1 MNSLHY
7 QKNKLF
13 FDQLDLEELSKGI
26 TTPFY
31 LYSENLIK
39 QNIKEYIS
47 QSNDKTL
54 FCYSVKANSN
64 LSILELIASEGMGFD
79 VVSMGE
85 LYRVIKAGCDTKKV
99 VYSGV
104 GKTRAEIRYALEN
117 NILCF
122 NVESEGE
129 LFVIN
134 DEASAMGTTANISI
148 RVNPDVAVE
157 SHPYISTGLKDN
169 KFGIT
174 YKNALSLYI
183 KASKLSSLNIIGID
197 FHIGSQITSIQPFID
212 SIKSIRSLV
221 SDLKKEN
228 INITHID
235 VGGGLGISYEGE
247 DIVRKAD
254 YIKEITD
261 SLRDLNVNI
270 LFEPGRSVIGDCGLL
285 VTQIQYIKE
294 SETKNFMIVD
304 ASMSEL
310 IRPPLYNAFHK
321 ITPILKRDKSH
332 KKYDIVGPVCESADF
347 LGKERSMNSEVYDL
361 LVIEDVG
368 AYGFVLASN
377 YNTRPKPSEY
387 IITNGTIREIRSAD
401 TLDQILTNELK

>member
-26 TTPFY
+26 ATPFY

-47 QSNDKTL
+47 QSNDKAL

-64 LSILELIASEGMGFD
+64 LSILKLIASEGMGFD
-79 VVSMGE
+79 VVSKGE
-85 LYRVIKAGCDTKKV
+85 LYRVIKAGGDTKKV

-122 NVESEGE
+122 NVESEDE

-174 YKNALSLYI
+174 YKNALALYM
-183 KASKLSSLNIIGID
+183 KASKLTSLNIIGVD

-247 DIVRKAD
+247 DIVSKAD

-368 AYGFVLASN
+368 AYGFVLSSN

-387 IITNGTIREIRSAD
+387 IITNGSIREIRSAD

>member
-254 YIKEITD
+254 YIKEITN
-261 SLRDLNVNI
+261 SLKDLNVNI

-321 ITPILKRDKSH
+321 ITPILKRDKGH

-368 AYGFVLASN
+368 AYGFVLSSN

-387 IITNGTIREIRSAD
+387 IITNGSIREIRSAD

>member
-1 MNSLHY
+1 MNSLEY
-7 QKNKLF
+7 QNDKLV
-13 FDQLDLEELSKGI
+13 FDQLSLQDISKDI

-39 QNIKEYIS
+39 KNIREYIS
-47 QSNDKTL
+47 HATGKTL

-64 LSILELIASEGMGFD
+64 LSILKLIEAEGMGFD
-79 VVSMGE
+79 VVSKGE
-85 LYRVIKAGCDTKKV
+85 LYRVIKSGADPKKV

-104 GKTRAEIRYALEN
+104 GKTKSEIRYALEN

-129 LFVIN
+129 LLVIN
-134 DEASAMGTTANISI
+134 EEASYLSVTANISI

-157 SHPYISTGLKDN
+157 SHPYISTGMKDN

-174 YKNALSLYI
+174 YNNALALYI

-197 FHIGSQITSIQPFID
+197 FHIGSQITSIQPYLD
-212 SIKSIRSLV
+212 SIKSVRSLV
-221 SDLKKEN
+221 SELKKEN

-235 VGGGLGISYEGE
+235 VGGGLGISYEDE
-247 DIVRKAD
+247 DIVSKGD
-254 YIKEITD
+254 YIKEITN
-261 SLRDLNVNI
+261 SLKDLNLTI

-285 VTQIQYIKE
+285 VTKLQYIKE

-310 IRPPLYNAFHK
+310 LRPPLYDAFHK
-321 ITPILKRDKSH
+321 ITPVIKRNTNYKT
-332 KKYDIVGPVCESADF
+332 YDIVGPVCESADF
-347 LGKERSMNSEVYDL
+347 LGKERLMNSEVDDF

-368 AYGFVLASN
+368 AYGFVLSSN
-377 YNTRPKPSEY
+377 YNTRPKPAEY
-387 IITNGTIREIRSAD
+387 IITNGNIKEIRSAD
-401 TLDQILTNELK
+401 TLDQILENEL

>member
-13 FDQLDLEELSKGI
+13 FDELDLEELSKGI

-64 LSILELIASEGMGFD
+64 LSILKLIASEGMGFD

-148 RVNPDVAVE
+148 RVNPDVAVD

-174 YKNALSLYI
+174 YKNALTLYI

-197 FHIGSQITSIQPFID
+197 FHIGSQITSILPFID
-212 SIKSIRSLV
+212 SIKSIKSLV

-294 SETKNFMIVD
+294 SESKNFMIVD

-368 AYGFVLASN
+368 AYGFVLSSN

-387 IITNGTIREIRSAD
+387 IITNGSIREIRSAD

>member
-1 MNSLHY
+1 MNSLYY

-64 LSILELIASEGMGFD
+64 LSILKLIASEGMGFD

-169 KFGIT
+169 KFGVT

-183 KASKLSSLNIIGID
+183 KASKLSSLNIMGID

-368 AYGFVLASN
+368 AYGFVLSSN

-387 IITNGTIREIRSAD
+387 IITNGSIREIRSAD

>member
-1 MNSLHY
+1 MNSLEY
-7 QKNKLF
+7 QNDKLV
-13 FDQLDLEELSKGI
+13 FDQLSLQDISKDI

-39 QNIKEYIS
+39 KNIREYIS
-47 QSNDKTL
+47 HATSETL

-64 LSILELIASEGMGFD
+64 LSILKLIAAEGMGFD
-79 VVSMGE
+79 VVSKGE
-85 LYRVIKAGCDTKKV
+85 LYRVIKSGADPKKV

-104 GKTRAEIRYALEN
+104 GKTKSEIRYALEN

-129 LFVIN
+129 LLVIN
-134 DEASAMGTTANISI
+134 EEASYLNVTANISI

-157 SHPYISTGLKDN
+157 SHPYISTGMKDN

-174 YKNALSLYI
+174 YNNALALYI
-183 KASKLSSLNIIGID
+183 KASKLTSLNIIGID
-197 FHIGSQITSIQPFID
+197 FHIGSQITSIQPYLD
-212 SIKSIRSLV
+212 SIKSVRSLV
-221 SDLKKEN
+221 SELKKEN

-235 VGGGLGISYEGE
+235 VGGGLGISYEDE
-247 DIVRKAD
+247 DIVSKGD
-254 YIKEITD
+254 YIKEITN
-261 SLRDLNVNI
+261 SLKDLNLTI

-285 VTQIQYIKE
+285 VTKLQYIKE

-310 IRPPLYNAFHK
+310 LRPPLYEAFHK
-321 ITPILKRDKSH
+321 ITPVIKRNTNYKT
-332 KKYDIVGPVCESADF
+332 YDIVGPVCESADF
-347 LGKERSMNSEVYDL
+347 LGKERLMNSEVDDF

-368 AYGFVLASN
+368 AYGFVLSSN
-377 YNTRPKPSEY
+377 YNTRPKPAEY
-387 IITNGTIREIRSAD
+387 IITNGNIKEIRSAD
-401 TLDQILTNELK
+401 TLDQILENEL

>member
-13 FDQLDLEELSKGI
+13 FDQLDIEELSKGI
-26 TTPFY
+26 ATPFY

-64 LSILELIASEGMGFD
+64 LSILKLIASEGMGFD

-148 RVNPDVAVE
+148 RVNPDVAVD

-174 YKNALSLYI
+174 YKNALTLYI

-254 YIKEITD
+254 YIEEITD

-368 AYGFVLASN
+368 AYGFVLSSN

-387 IITNGTIREIRSAD
+387 IITNGSIREIRSAD

>member
-1 MNSLHY
+1 LNSLHY

-13 FDQLDLEELSKGI
+13 FDQFDLEELSKGI

-64 LSILELIASEGMGFD
+64 LSILKLIASEGMGFD

-148 RVNPDVAVE
+148 RVNPDVAVD

-387 IITNGTIREIRSAD
+387 IISNGSIREIRSAD

>member
-64 LSILELIASEGMGFD
+64 LSILKLIASEGMGFD

-148 RVNPDVAVE
+148 RVNPDVAVD

-294 SETKNFMIVD
+294 SESKNFMIVD

-368 AYGFVLASN
+368 AYGFVLSSN

-387 IITNGTIREIRSAD
+387 IITNGSIREIRSAD

>member
-13 FDQLDLEELSKGI
+13 FDELDLEELSKGI

-64 LSILELIASEGMGFD
+64 LSILKLIASEGMGFD

-148 RVNPDVAVE
+148 RVNPDVAVD

-294 SETKNFMIVD
+294 SESKNFMIVD

-368 AYGFVLASN
+368 AYGFVLSSN

-387 IITNGTIREIRSAD
+387 IITNGSIREIRSAD

>member
-13 FDQLDLEELSKGI
+13 FDELDLQELSKGI

-47 QSNDKTL
+47 QSDDKML

-64 LSILELIASEGMGFD
+64 LSILKLIASEGMGFD

-174 YKNALSLYI
+174 YKNALTLYI

-261 SLRDLNVNI
+261 SLRDLNVKI

-332 KKYDIVGPVCESADF
+332 KIYDIVGPVCESADF

-368 AYGFVLASN
+368 AYGFVLSSN

-387 IITNGTIREIRSAD
+387 IITNGSIRKIRSAD

>member
-64 LSILELIASEGMGFD
+64 LSILKLIASEGMGFD

-104 GKTRAEIRYALEN
+104 GKTKAEIRYALEN

-169 KFGIT
+169 KFGVT

-368 AYGFVLASN
+368 AYGFVLSSN

-387 IITNGTIREIRSAD
+387 IITNGSIREIRSAD

>member
-13 FDQLDLEELSKGI
+13 FDELDLEELSKGI

-47 QSNDKTL
+47 QSDDKTL

-64 LSILELIASEGMGFD
+64 LSILKLIASEGMGFD

-129 LFVIN
+129 LVVIN

-174 YKNALSLYI
+174 YKNALSLYL

-235 VGGGLGISYEGE
+235 VGGGLGISYDGE
-247 DIVRKAD
+247 DIVGKAD

-368 AYGFVLASN
+368 AYGFVLSSN

-387 IITNGTIREIRSAD
+387 IITNGSIREIRSAD

>member
-13 FDQLDLEELSKGI
+13 FDQFDLEELSKGI

-64 LSILELIASEGMGFD
+64 LSILKLIASEGMGFD

-174 YKNALSLYI
+174 YKNALTLYI

-368 AYGFVLASN
+368 AYGFVLSSN

-387 IITNGTIREIRSAD
+387 IITNGSIREIRSAD

>member
-13 FDQLDLEELSKGI
+13 FDELDLEELSKGI

-64 LSILELIASEGMGFD
+64 LSILKLIASEGMGFD

-117 NILCF
+117 SILCF

-148 RVNPDVAVE
+148 RVNPDVAVD

-174 YKNALSLYI
+174 YKNALTLYI

-197 FHIGSQITSIQPFID
+197 FHIGSQITSILPFID
-212 SIKSIRSLV
+212 SIKSIKSLV

-254 YIKEITD
+254 YIREITD

-368 AYGFVLASN
+368 AYGFVLSSN

-387 IITNGTIREIRSAD
+387 IITNGSIREIRSAD

>member
-64 LSILELIASEGMGFD
+64 LSILKLIASEGMGFD

-197 FHIGSQITSIQPFID
+197 FHIGSQITSMQPFID

-368 AYGFVLASN
+368 AYGFVLSSN

-387 IITNGTIREIRSAD
+387 IITNGSIREIRSAD

>member
-64 LSILELIASEGMGFD
+64 LSILKLIASEGMGFD

-174 YKNALSLYI
+174 YKNALTLYI

-261 SLRDLNVNI
+261 SLRDLNVKI

-361 LVIEDVG
+361 LVVEDVG
-368 AYGFVLASN
+368 AYGFVLSSN

-387 IITNGTIREIRSAD
+387 IITNGSIKEIRSAD

>member
-7 QKNKLF
+7 QENKLF
-13 FDQLDLEELSKGI
+13 FDQLDLGELSKGI

-64 LSILELIASEGMGFD
+64 LSILKLIASEGMGFD

-174 YKNALSLYI
+174 YKNALTLYI

-197 FHIGSQITSIQPFID
+197 FHIGSQITSILPFID

-294 SETKNFMIVD
+294 SESKNFMIVD

-368 AYGFVLASN
+368 AYGFVLSSN

-387 IITNGTIREIRSAD
+387 IITNGSIREIRSAD

>member
-13 FDQLDLEELSKGI
+13 FDQLDLEDLSKGI

-64 LSILELIASEGMGFD
+64 LSILKLIASEGMGFD

-134 DEASAMGTTANISI
+134 DEASAMDTTANISI

-169 KFGIT
+169 KFGVT

-368 AYGFVLASN
+368 AYGFVLSSN

-387 IITNGTIREIRSAD
+387 IITNGSIREIRSAD

>member
-13 FDQLDLEELSKGI
+13 FDELDLEELSKGI

-64 LSILELIASEGMGFD
+64 LSILKLIASEGMGFD

-148 RVNPDVAVE
+148 RVNPDVAVD

-174 YKNALSLYI
+174 YKNALTLYI

-197 FHIGSQITSIQPFID
+197 FHIGSQITSILPFID
-212 SIKSIRSLV
+212 SIKSIKSLV

-294 SETKNFMIVD
+294 SESKNFMIVD

-332 KKYDIVGPVCESADF
+332 KKYDVVGPVCESADF

-368 AYGFVLASN
+368 AYGFVLSSN

-387 IITNGTIREIRSAD
+387 IITNGSIREIRSAD

>member
-64 LSILELIASEGMGFD
+64 LSILKLIASEGMGFD

-174 YKNALSLYI
+174 YKNALTLYI

-368 AYGFVLASN
+368 AYGFVLSSN

-387 IITNGTIREIRSAD
+387 IISNGSIREIRSAD

>member
-64 LSILELIASEGMGFD
+64 LSILKLIASQGMGFD

-169 KFGIT
+169 KFGVT

-368 AYGFVLASN
+368 AYGFVLSSN

-387 IITNGTIREIRSAD
+387 IITNGSIREIRSAD

>member
-39 QNIKEYIS
+39 QNIKEYMS
-47 QSNDKTL
+47 QSDDKTL

-64 LSILELIASEGMGFD
+64 LSILKLIASEGMGFD

-134 DEASAMGTTANISI
+134 DEASAMGTSANISI

-174 YKNALSLYI
+174 YKNALTLYI

-294 SETKNFMIVD
+294 SESKNFMIVD

-368 AYGFVLASN
+368 AYGFVLSSN

-387 IITNGTIREIRSAD
+387 IITNGSIREIRSAD

>member
-13 FDQLDLEELSKGI
+13 FDQLDIEELSKGI
-26 TTPFY
+26 ATPFY

-64 LSILELIASEGMGFD
+64 LSILKLIASQGMGFD

-148 RVNPDVAVE
+148 RVNPDVAVD

-294 SETKNFMIVD
+294 SESKNFMIVD

>member
-26 TTPFY
+26 STPFY

-169 KFGIT
+169 KFGVT

-368 AYGFVLASN
+368 AYGFVLSSN

-387 IITNGTIREIRSAD
+387 IITNGSIREIRSAD

>member
-13 FDQLDLEELSKGI
+13 FDQFDLEELSKGI

-64 LSILELIASEGMGFD
+64 LSILKLIASQGMGFD

-148 RVNPDVAVE
+148 RVNPDVAVD

-294 SETKNFMIVD
+294 SESKNFMIVD

>member
-1 MNSLHY
+1 MNSLEY
-7 QKNKLF
+7 QNDKLV
-13 FDQLDLEELSKGI
+13 FDQLSLQDISKDI

-39 QNIKEYIS
+39 KNIREYIS
-47 QSNDKTL
+47 HATSETL

-64 LSILELIASEGMGFD
+64 LSILKLIAAEGMGFD
-79 VVSMGE
+79 VVSKGE
-85 LYRVIKAGCDTKKV
+85 LYRVIKSGADPKKV

-104 GKTRAEIRYALEN
+104 GKTKSEIRYALEN

-129 LFVIN
+129 LLVIN
-134 DEASAMGTTANISI
+134 EEASYLSVTANISI

-157 SHPYISTGLKDN
+157 SHPYISTGMKDN

-174 YKNALSLYI
+174 YNNALALYI
-183 KASKLSSLNIIGID
+183 KASKLTSLNIIGID
-197 FHIGSQITSIQPFID
+197 FHIGSQITSIQPYLD
-212 SIKSIRSLV
+212 SIKSVRSLV
-221 SDLKKEN
+221 SELKKEN

-235 VGGGLGISYEGE
+235 VGGGLGISYEDE
-247 DIVRKAD
+247 DIVSKGD
-254 YIKEITD
+254 YIKEITN
-261 SLRDLNVNI
+261 SLKDLNLTI

-285 VTQIQYIKE
+285 VTKLQYIKE

-310 IRPPLYNAFHK
+310 LRPPLYEAFHK
-321 ITPILKRDKSH
+321 ITPVIKRNTNYKT
-332 KKYDIVGPVCESADF
+332 YDIVGPVCESADF
-347 LGKERSMNSEVYDL
+347 LGKERLMNSEVDDF

-368 AYGFVLASN
+368 AYGFVLSSN
-377 YNTRPKPSEY
+377 YNTRPKPAEY
-387 IITNGTIREIRSAD
+387 IITNGNIKEIRSAD
-401 TLDQILTNELK
+401 TLDQILENEL

>member
-13 FDQLDLEELSKGI
+13 FDQLDIEELSKGI
-26 TTPFY
+26 ATPFY

-64 LSILELIASEGMGFD
+64 LSILKLIASEGMGFD

-148 RVNPDVAVE
+148 RVNPDVAVD

>member
-26 TTPFY
+26 STPFY

-64 LSILELIASEGMGFD
+64 LSILKLIASEGMGFD

-169 KFGIT
+169 KFGVT

-368 AYGFVLASN
+368 AYGFVLSSN

-387 IITNGTIREIRSAD
+387 IITNGSIREIRSAD

>member
-64 LSILELIASEGMGFD
+64 LSILKLIASEGMGFD

-254 YIKEITD
+254 YIEEITD

-368 AYGFVLASN
+368 AYGFVLSSN

-387 IITNGTIREIRSAD
+387 IITNGSIREIRSAD

>member
-64 LSILELIASEGMGFD
+64 LSILKLIASEGMGFD

-294 SETKNFMIVD
+294 SESKNFMIVD

-368 AYGFVLASN
+368 AYGFVLSSN

-387 IITNGTIREIRSAD
+387 IITNGSIREIRSAD

>member
-1 MNSLHY
+1 MY
-7 QKNKLF
+7 KRQ
-13 FDQLDLEELSKGI
+13 
-26 TTPFY
+26 
-31 LYSENLIK
+31 
-39 QNIKEYIS
+39 
-47 QSNDKTL
+47 
-54 FCYSVKANSN
+54 
-64 LSILELIASEGMGFD
+64 
-79 VVSMGE
+79 
-85 LYRVIKAGCDTKKV
+85 
-99 VYSGV
+99 
-104 GKTRAEIRYALEN
+104 
-117 NILCF
+117 
-122 NVESEGE
+122 
-129 LFVIN
+129 
-134 DEASAMGTTANISI
+134 TANISI

-169 KFGIT
+169 KFGVT

-228 INITHID
+228 INITHIY

-368 AYGFVLASN
+368 AYGFVLSSN

-387 IITNGTIREIRSAD
+387 IIINGSIREIRSAD

>member
-13 FDQLDLEELSKGI
+13 FDHLDLEELSKGI

-64 LSILELIASEGMGFD
+64 LSILKLIASEGMGFD

-148 RVNPDVAVE
+148 RVNPDVAVD

-174 YKNALSLYI
+174 YKNALTLYI

-197 FHIGSQITSIQPFID
+197 FHIGSQITSILPFID
-212 SIKSIRSLV
+212 SIKSIKSLV

-294 SETKNFMIVD
+294 SESKNFMIVD

-321 ITPILKRDKSH
+321 ITPILRRDKSH

-368 AYGFVLASN
+368 AYGFVLSSN

-387 IITNGTIREIRSAD
+387 IITNGSIREIRSAD

>member
-26 TTPFY
+26 STPFY

-64 LSILELIASEGMGFD
+64 LSILKLIASEGMGFD

-148 RVNPDVAVE
+148 RVNPDVAVD

-174 YKNALSLYI
+174 YKNALTLYI

-197 FHIGSQITSIQPFID
+197 FHIGSQITSILPFID
-212 SIKSIRSLV
+212 SIKSIKSLV

-368 AYGFVLASN
+368 AYGFVLSSN

-387 IITNGTIREIRSAD
+387 IITNGSIREIRSAD